1 MRTFLPA
8 FILPLALLT
17 LCEPLH
23 AETRSCHSEWLD
35 GEVSTEVNV
44 RVRLDQQMPVG
55 YVIETFISWQQ
66 DEEGNRQVFSAYVN
80 TDSLVD
86 ETLTID
92 DDHGAR
98 RFRLH
103 PNDNAE
109 DGSTVVRFRRQGR
122 DYIVDV
128 DRVDHYHRG
137 QAPFPRHAVIGFEG
151 ADCQVK
157 MFDP

>member
-1 MRTFLPA
+1 MKSRLLIATA
-8 FILPLALLT
+8 LAL
-17 LCEPLH
+17 CPSVH

-35 GEVSTEVNV
+35 GEVSNEVNV
-44 RVRLDQQMPVG
+44 RVRLDQQAPVG
-55 YVIETFISWQQ
+55 FAIETFISWQL

-80 TDSLVD
+80 TDSLVE
-86 ETLTID
+86 ETLTVD
-92 DDHGAR
+92 DDHGVR

-109 DGSTVVRFRRQGR
+109 DGSTVVRFQRQGG
-122 DYIVDV
+122 DYVVEV
-128 DRVDHYHRG
+128 DRVDRYHRG
-137 QAPFPRHAVIGFEG
+137 QAPFPRHAVIGVEG